1 MEFENTPVEETTEA
15 ATEEEV
21 AEPLEESQMEGS
33 NETELAEQSSEFVAE
48 PQDSSTNKAFQEMR
62 RKNKELE
69 EQLASLKAESEARA
83 TAFSRIAGEDA
94 DDISVLAEATG
105 MSADE
110 IAREFNSAK
119 EKYELEAKN
128 KALEEELLAIHAD
141 KAMAE
146 DLATIRRI
154 DPKIESLDELGE
166 QYINYIKAGL
176 NAEDAYWAV
185 KAKDSAYRAK
195 PAPEVGVMNTAPPEK
210 EYFTDAEIE
219 AMSPDELSKNW
230 KKVLAS
236 WER

>member
-1 MEFENTPVEETTEA
+1 MEFVESTQVEEPTEVV
-15 ATEEEV
+15 TEEEV
-21 AEPLEESQMEGS
+21 AEPLESQMEGS
-33 NETELAEQSSEFVAE
+33 NETEPAEQSSEVVAE

-119 EKYELEAKN
+119 ERCELEAKL
-128 KALEEELLAIHAD
+128 KAQEEELLAIYAD

-154 DPKIESLDELGE
+154 DPKIKSLEELGE
-166 QYINYIKAGL
+166 QYINYINAGL
-176 NAEDAYWAV
+176 EAEDAYWAV
-185 KAKDSAYRAK
+185 KAKESAYRPK
-195 PAPEVGVMNTAPPEK
+195 PAPEVGVVNTAPPEK